1 MAYSDAP
8 FGFRPVRDKN
18 GAPYSGAAT
27 PYWVDSSDSTALFRG
42 DPVILDGTSNT
53 AELKV
58 PGVGTFPPGTLA
70 GVTRATAGATNI
82 VTGVV
87 VSVGAVTHDSLPYR
101 AASTERVVMVADD
114 PGLLFEV
121 QADAS
126 VATASVGLSSNILFT
141 HAGSTN
147 TGISGAEV
155 DATAAADATY
165 QCTILAFSNDPK
177 NEAAAAGNRLLV
189 QFGLHSQL
197 PAGGIVGI

>member
-1 MAYSDAP
+1 MAYADAS
-8 FGFRPVRDKN
+8 FGFRPVKHKN
-18 GAPYSGAAT
+18 GAPYNGSPT
-27 PYWVDSSDSTALFRG
+27 PYWVDSSDATALFRG

-58 PGVGTFPPGTLA
+58 AGVGVFPPGTLA

-87 VSVGAVTHDSLPYR
+87 VSVAAVTHDSLPYR
-101 AASTERVVMVADD
+101 AASTERVVMVCDD
-114 PGLLFEV
+114 PSVLFEA
-121 QADAS
+121 QADAAL
-126 VATASVGLSSNILFT
+126 ATTAVGLSSNILFT
-141 HAGSTN
+141 HAGSTI

-177 NEAAAAGNRLLV
+177 NDANAVGNRVLV